1 MPQVRAPAVAGRF
14 YPADPDTLQDEVD
27 AYLSLTGP
35 PPVRAVGVVAPHAGY
50 VYSGGVAGQ
59 VYARIQIPARVVI
72 LSPNH
77 TGAGPPVALVA
88 SGAFRVPGADV
99 PIDEALAAAI
109 MKEVPGAVDDLRA
122 HSREHAVEVHLPFL
136 LARRPDV
143 KIVPIVLGGLSE
155 DEAVA
160 VGAGIAR
167 AVHGAHDVL
176 VVASSDMSHYL
187 PDDVTR
193 ERDKLA
199 IAPML
204 AIDPRA
210 LFRTVEEHRISMC
223 GYLPATAMLSYA
235 RERGAA
241 SARLAAYAT
250 SGDAFGDRSS
260 VVGYAG
266 IIVQ

>member
-1 MPQVRAPAVAGRF
+1 VAGRF
-14 YPADPDTLQDEVD
+14 YPADADTLQDEVD
-27 AYLSLTGP
+27 TYLSLTGP
-35 PPVRAVGVVAPHAGY
+35 PPVRAIGVVAPHAGY

-77 TGAGPPVALVA
+77 TGHGPPVAVVA

-99 PIDEALAAAI
+99 PIDEPLAAAI
-109 MKEVPGAVDDLRA
+109 LREVPGAVDDVRPHA
-122 HSREHAVEVHLPFL
+122 REHAVEVHLPFL
-136 LARRPDV
+136 LARRTDV
-143 KIVPIVLGGLSE
+143 RIVPIVLGSLNE
-155 DEAVA
+155 NEAVA
-160 VGAGIAR
+160 VGEGIAR
-167 AVHGAHDVL
+167 AVADAHDVL

-199 IAPML
+199 ITPML
-204 AIDPRA
+204 ALDPRA
-210 LFRTVEEHRISMC
+210 LYRAVTENEISMC

-235 RERGAA
+235 RERNATQ
-241 SARLAAYAT
+241 ARLAAYAT
-250 SGDAFGDRSS
+250 SGDAFGDRKS